1 MYCGNCG
8 GEITEK
14 DAYCPYCGV
23 MNVRAAETEY
33 MEKLED
39 IRENTEKLGDEGG
52 RHTKKEVR
60 RVGRLAV
67 IIFAIVAVLV
77 LGLFVFSWAMD
88 HFFYGNGRDARD
100 EAAFKEKYFPK
111 LEELYASGDM
121 DATCDYLNEIGGEDG
136 AEVLQMWPHY
146 KYISYYMDYKIVHA
160 IPGTELDNDFW
171 NLKYDEVLYAGIE
184 LIYQAGYFGQKNMS
198 AEETEKVKEYASEAE
213 DIFSEY
219 FSLDKSELDEI
230 YRNCTD
236 EDGYVYYTK
245 IQEWAKKTGGA
256 K

>member
-8 GEITEK
+8 AEITEK

-77 LGLFVFSWAMD
+77 LGLFAFSWAMD
-88 HFFYGNGRDARD
+88 NVFIGSGRDARN

-111 LEELYASGDM
+111 LDELYESGDM
-121 DATCDYLNEIGGEDG
+121 EATSDYMNEIGGEDG
-136 AEVLQMWPHY
+136 AEVLMMWPHY
-146 KYISYYMDYKIVHA
+146 KFISYYSEYRYIQEV
-160 IPGTELDNDFW
+160 PGTELNSDFW
-171 NLKYDEVLYAGIE
+171 NRKYGEVLYAGIE
-184 LIYQAGYFGQKNMS
+184 LIYQAGYFGQKKMS
-198 AEETEKVKEYASEAE
+198 AEETEKVKEYAGEAE
-213 DIFSEY
+213 RIFAEY
-219 FSLDKSELDEI
+219 FSLDKSDLDEI
-230 YRNCTD
+230 YEDCVD
-236 EDGYVYYTK
+236 EGGYVYYTK

>member
-8 GEITEK
+8 AEITDK

-52 RHTKKEVR
+52 RHTKREIR
-60 RVGRLAV
+60 RIGKFAAV
-67 IIFAIVAVLV
+67 VLIIVAVFV
-77 LGLFVFSWAMD
+77 TGLFAFSWAMD
-88 HFFYGNGRDARD
+88 HVFFGRGRDARD

-171 NLKYDEVLYAGIE
+171 NLKYGEVLYAGIE

-198 AEETEKVKEYASEAE
+198 AEETEKVKKYASEAE

>member
-8 GEITEK
+8 GEITDK

-198 AEETEKVKEYASEAE
+198 AEETEKVKKYASEAE

-236 EDGYVYYTK
+236 EEGYVYYMK

>member
-8 GEITEK
+8 GEITDK

-100 EAAFKEKYFPK
+100 EAAFKEKYLPK

-198 AEETEKVKEYASEAE
+198 AEETEKVKKYASEAE

-236 EDGYVYYTK
+236 EEGYVYYTK